1 MNFEYLKG
9 CLVMKKEKYIYPAT
23 FSFDNDGISVE
34 FPDLPGCLTCGNNE
48 DEALK
53 MAKDALGLHLY
64 GMERDHDTIPSPS
77 NLKEMK
83 TESNQ
88 AVILVDVW
96 MPVVRDQIENRAIK
110 KTLTIPKWLNDIAEN
125 NKVNFSQVLQS
136 ALKDHLGINRHSN

>member
-1 MNFEYLKG
+1 
-9 CLVMKKEKYIYPAT
+9 MKKEKYIYPAT

-77 NLKEMK
+77 SLKEMK

-136 ALKDHLGINRHSN
+136 ALKDHLGVNRHSN